1 LYCSLISHVKS
12 ASSFL
17 SGHSPATAKKSAIQ
31 GDRAKSTP
39 KEEGGGDKTLSAT
52 HLALNDFIIANDF
65 VHCKNFLCV
74 AHEFI
79 YIEINSYRVAITSI

>member
-1 LYCSLISHVKS
+1 M
-12 ASSFL
+12 
-17 SGHSPATAKKSAIQ
+17 
-31 GDRAKSTP
+31 
-39 KEEGGGDKTLSAT
+39 SAT